1 MGSSHSPFWTD
12 RSLPRLDRQ
21 DPYLSLHFV
30 IIFVR
35 DQERSLRFYLDQLGF
50 RLVVDHRFESGDRWI
65 EVAPPDGSANL
76 ALVPAKPNSEEYK
89 LIGRDN
95 QVFFLTEDVTAKFNE
110 WSKRGVSFHHP
121 PQEPA
126 WGGIFTRFED
136 VDGNSFGLAGF
147 DEVRRGV
154 EAQRR
159 ALAEKLESEHRVAQE
174 MEIAKQVQ
182 ARLFPQKLPSLRTL
196 EFAGACVP
204 ARQVGGDYY
213 DFFELRLGRVALPLA
228 DIAGKGV
235 AAALLMANLQANLR
249 SQYGTLAAVKEFF
262 PLALEDFEHLL
273 VSVNRSFYESSGDS
287 SYATL
292 FFADYDDTSRR
303 LCYAN
308 CGHLPA
314 LLLRNRHSR
323 GPSDDGFVVEHLGST
338 STVMGLFDRWEC
350 RLAQVQLAP
359 GDILVI
365 YTDGV
370 TEAVNADG
378 EEFGE
383 NHLLE
388 IAAAHRHLPA
398 PLVVQQIIDAA
409 RQFSYPEQADDITL
423 LVARCRD

>member
-1 MGSSHSPFWTD
+1 
-12 RSLPRLDRQ
+12 
-21 DPYLSLHFV
+21 
-30 IIFVR
+30 
-35 DQERSLRFYLDQLGF
+35 
-50 RLVVDHRFESGDRWI
+50 
-65 EVAPPDGSANL
+65 
-76 ALVPAKPNSEEYK
+76 
-89 LIGRDN
+89 
-95 QVFFLTEDVTAKFNE
+95 
-110 WSKRGVSFHHP
+110 
-121 PQEPA
+121 
-126 WGGIFTRFED
+126 
-136 VDGNSFGLAGF
+136 
-147 DEVRRGV
+147 
-154 EAQRR
+154 
-159 ALAEKLESEHRVAQE
+159 
-174 MEIAKQVQ
+174 
-182 ARLFPQKLPSLRTL
+182 
-196 EFAGACVP
+196 
-204 ARQVGGDYY
+204 
-213 DFFELRLGRVALPLA
+213 
-228 DIAGKGV
+228 
-235 AAALLMANLQANLR
+235 MANLQANLR